1 MNDVLNVHVVQ
12 HAYLSLWALIWVPS
26 IICTSSNHARI
37 GNGDLLMQSGVF
49 DNCLWSNQFSCF
61 FCWCSTFFFCL
72 NRQLICNLNNT
83 IESNQSVNLS
93 LFHSHGDFSWT
104 IFCACWTIL
113 YFCLVYFICFY
124 AYVCMYAWLKH
135 ARPSVIILQRDSISY
150 YYYVYFVRKKPFETE
165 IHIFFSR
172 VWSNEK
178 SQFSYWGIFV
188 GFFFSTVKNDFFFSF
203 KNVRIMMENCW

>member
-1 MNDVLNVHVVQ
+1 MVQ
-12 HAYLSLWALIWVPS
+12 S
-26 IICTSSNHARI
+26 IFLFF
-37 GNGDLLMQSGVF
+37 LLMLYV
-49 DNCLWSNQFSCF
+49 
-61 FCWCSTFFFCL
+61 FFCL

-188 GFFFSTVKNDFFFSF
+188 GFFFSTVKNDFFSLSKMFAFWWKFFDNIVKFESVVSILSP
-203 KNVRIMMENCW
+203 KVKLKWV

>member
-1 MNDVLNVHVVQ
+1 M
-12 HAYLSLWALIWVPS
+12 YS
-26 IICTSSNHARI
+26 ITVYGPINF
-37 GNGDLLMQSGVF
+37 L
-49 DNCLWSNQFSCF
+49 F
-61 FCWCSTFFFCL
+61 FCCWCSVFCL

-150 YYYVYFVRKKPFETE
+150 YYYILREKKAIWDWNT
-165 IHIFFSR
+165 HIFFLKFDQM
-172 VWSNEK
+172 EK
-178 SQFSYWGIFV
+178 VSFILRFSLV
-188 GFFFSTVKNDFFFSF
+188 FFFQQWKMTFFYF
-203 KNVRIMMENCW
+203 KNVRILMQNCW

>member
-1 MNDVLNVHVVQ
+1 MVQ
-12 HAYLSLWALIWVPS
+12 S
-26 IICTSSNHARI
+26 IFLFF
-37 GNGDLLMQSGVF
+37 LLMLYV
-49 DNCLWSNQFSCF
+49 
-61 FCWCSTFFFCL
+61 FFCL

-165 IHIFFSR
+165 IHIFFLEFDQMKKVSFR
-172 VWSNEK
+172 IEV
-178 SQFSYWGIFV
+178 FSLV
-188 GFFFSTVKNDFFFSF
+188 FSF
-203 KNVRIMMENCW
+203 QQWKMTFFLFQKCSHFDGKLLITLWSSNLSFQFYHQKSNWNGSRLLKFIDDRRTDAIKIEIRKKSRENLLRLSS